1 MTNFLEVFFTGK
13 YFRIPSYQR
22 DYAWDIQNIDDLFD
36 DIFEAMETNV
46 GHYIGTFILSQN
58 REENCYDVV
67 DGQQRLTTLTMILN
81 SIIEKLSSDTDRIIN
96 KDRFILSNSSK
107 RWKLELL
114 GDNNNFFKQLLDGQ
128 SVEPINKS
136 QKLLKNA
143 YNHIQWR
150 VQEIKNSN
158 KENEFLEFVKQLEVM
173 EFIESNAGKAIR
185 IFQTVNDRGKLLS
198 NVDKAKSLLI
208 YYSNRLLNGKYDDI
222 INNSFGEIYHYY
234 NDIKELGE
242 KYGINLINQ
251 RNFSEDSIMRYHFI
265 AFPNGKY
272 DYNATAS
279 YVLDVFLKNILKERK
294 HDSAELETFITEYI
308 GDLTLFFKSLLDI
321 VKKIQ
326 TSEKYYK
333 IFSILG
339 LSALLY
345 PLIIRLETRGL
356 LDKNT
361 TIKNLTFLDL
371 IEIADVRVYKTRGT
385 DPTKDVSYLACDSKT
400 IDESEIEN
408 RLIGFIKY
416 FMSDTEFKNRLEGDI
431 YGNAALKH
439 VFIEYDEHILESTN
453 QAPYTLQ
460 NLMRLNTINPTI
472 EHIFA
477 QEPRFNFPSRGF
489 GSEDEYITKIHKLGN
504 LTLLEKNLNSLALNK
519 TPELKIVD
527 NIYSKSKFKVTEI
540 LNAEIKNRGNN
551 FVKADVDSRTS
562 ELVNFCMNRWA
573 L

>member
-361 TIKNLTFLDL
+361 TTKNLTFLDL
-371 IEIADVRVYKTRGT
+371 IEIADVRV
-385 DPTKDVSYLACDSKT
+385 
-400 IDESEIEN
+400 
-408 RLIGFIKY
+408 
-416 FMSDTEFKNRLEGDI
+416 
-431 YGNAALKH
+431 
-439 VFIEYDEHILESTN
+439 
-453 QAPYTLQ
+453 
-460 NLMRLNTINPTI
+460 
-472 EHIFA
+472 
-477 QEPRFNFPSRGF
+477 
-489 GSEDEYITKIHKLGN
+489 
-504 LTLLEKNLNSLALNK
+504 
-519 TPELKIVD
+519 
-527 NIYSKSKFKVTEI
+527 
-540 LNAEIKNRGNN
+540 
-551 FVKADVDSRTS
+551 
-562 ELVNFCMNRWA
+562 
-573 L
+573 